1 MSYSFPI
8 PLILLETL
16 KVSFEKEGKA
26 LCKDVAKSLGLPP
39 QEVIKRIMKKCQLD
53 VYDIEQ
59 PLRCNI
65 MQLDETIYR
74 KCGRP
79 CLLGTE
85 RCCLHQRTEQKVV
98 EKSLTLQRLDMPPD
112 SPNKHLWIDSENLVY
127 SSDGKQVGHMKNDE
141 VYLVDYADN

>member
-8 PLILLETL
+8 PLVLLETL
-16 KVSFEKEGKA
+16 KVSFEKEGRN
-26 LCKDVAKSLGLPP
+26 LCKDVAKSLGLSP
-39 QEVIKRIMKKCQLD
+39 QEVLKRVMKKSQLE
-53 VYDIEQ
+53 VFDIEQ

-85 RCCLHQRTEQKVV
+85 RCCLHQRAEQKVLD
-98 EKSLTLQRLDMPPD
+98 KSLSLQRLDMPPD
-112 SPNKHLWIDSENLVY
+112 SDHKYLWLDSKNAVY
-127 SSDGKQVGHMKNDE
+127 SSDGKEVGYMKNDE
-141 VYLVDYADN
+141 VYLVDYSDA